1 MKKIIISAALI
12 FGGFVFASAQN
23 AVSTGTKESK
33 SCCSKGNAEKAC
45 CSKGSATGASG
56 AKTCS
61 RAEVKA
67 CSGHGHASAV
77 SIEAQPTSAPTE
89 KKEKKKDNN

>member
-23 AVSTGTKESK
+23 AVSTDTKEVK
-33 SCCSKGNAEKAC
+33 ACCSKGNAEKAC
-45 CSKGSATGASG
+45 CSKGSTTGATG

-61 RAEVKA
+61 STEVKA
-67 CSGHGHASAV
+67 CSGHGHASATM
-77 SIEAQPTSAPTE
+77 EAQPAAAPTE
-89 KKEKKKDNN
+89 KKDKKKDNK

>member
-23 AVSTGTKESK
+23 AVSTDSKEVK

-45 CSKGSATGASG
+45 CSKGSTSATTGV
-56 AKTCS
+56 KTCS
-61 RAEVKA
+61 RTEVKA
-67 CSGHGHASAV
+67 CSGHGHASATKEV
-77 SIEAQPTSAPTE
+77 QPAVAPTD
-89 KKEKKKDNN
+89 KKDPKKDKQ